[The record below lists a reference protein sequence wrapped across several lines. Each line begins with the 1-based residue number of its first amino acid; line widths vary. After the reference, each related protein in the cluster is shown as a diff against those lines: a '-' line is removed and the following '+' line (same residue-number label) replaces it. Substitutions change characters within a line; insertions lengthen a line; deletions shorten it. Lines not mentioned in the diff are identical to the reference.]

1 MIRIEGIPIVA
12 ARLAADAQKARPPRA
27 RKATDGRSEIAKSA
41 KAPTLSSRMQTRTK
55 AA

>member
-12 ARLAADAQKARPPRA
+12 ARLAADDQKAKTTKT
-27 RKATDGRSEIAKSA
+27 RKTSHSRSAITKSG
-41 KAPTLSSRMQTRTK
+41 KAPALSSRMQTRKK

>member
-12 ARLAADAQKARPPRA
+12 ARLAADAQKAKTTKA
-27 RKATDGRSEIAKSA
+27 RKTPHGRSEIAKSG
-41 KAPTLSSRMQTRTK
+41 KARTLSSRMQARPK